1 AYFFLQ
7 AEDGIRAFHV
17 TGVQTCALPI
27 FFGVSTYIRS
37 RARDLADLGYVVLAP
52 ELYWR
57 LGETVDESRDDV
69 LEQGMALAGRLDW
82 GQTVADS
89 VAALDALR
97 ARPEVTGGV
106 GAVGFCFG
114 GGVAF
119 NVAAEAD
126 VDALVSYYGS
136 ALPKLLDLADRVTVP
151 SLHHF
156 GTADTYIPLDQVELI
171 RAAVDGPEVEF
182 HLHDGAGHA
191 FDNPAPMFHHPG
203 AAEDA
208 WALTVDFLARRLPV
222 AGGAG
227 NR

>member
-106 GAVGFCFG
+106 GAVGRSEEHTSELQSRE
-114 GGVAF
+114 
-119 NVAAEAD
+119 N
-126 VDALVSYYGS
+126 LVCR
-136 ALPKLLDLADRVTVP
+136 LLLEKKK
-151 SLHHF
+151 SSNHK
-156 GTADTYIPLDQVELI
+156 I
-171 RAAVDGPEVEF
+171 
-182 HLHDGAGHA
+182 
-191 FDNPAPMFHHPG
+191 
-203 AAEDA
+203 
-208 WALTVDFLARRLPV
+208 
-222 AGGAG
+222 
-227 NR
+227 